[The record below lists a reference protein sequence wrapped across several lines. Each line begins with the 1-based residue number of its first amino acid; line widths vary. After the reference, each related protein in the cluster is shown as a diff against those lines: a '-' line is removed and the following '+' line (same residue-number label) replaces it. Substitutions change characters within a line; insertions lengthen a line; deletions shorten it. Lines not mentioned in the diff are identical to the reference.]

1 MQTKPIYG
9 AQDMPDNLNVTR
21 RQSAV
26 LQDML
31 DGELDEREILEKHRV
46 SQKTFNRWLSG
57 DAFMA
62 ELNRRLQ
69 WLNLQSEV
77 VITRYK
83 TLAAARLVHLTE
95 SENQE
100 TARKACL
107 DIINLPNRSD
117 IPPKQPNNEPKVT
130 QQPEYDELSPETC
143 SRLLAALA
151 EENKQAVM

>member
-1 MQTKPIYG
+1 MSEQKK
-9 AQDMPDNLNVTR
+9 LSR
-21 RQSAV
+21 KQSAV
-26 LQDML
+26 LDDML
-31 DGELDEREILEKHRV
+31 AGELDEQDILQKHNVR
-46 SQKTFNRWLSG
+46 QKAFNRWLGG

-69 WLNLQSEV
+69 WLNLQSEL

-117 IPPKQPNNEPKVT
+117 NPLKQPSNE
-130 QQPEYDELSPETC
+130 QQTSRPLEYDELSPETC
-143 SRLLAALA
+143 SRLLAVLA
-151 EENKQAVM
+151 EEKKETVE